1 MNSQESDDESTS
13 CQEMPLCNIGADTQ
27 EYLDTPFQ
35 ATKQTD
41 EILLE
46 KFKSGCFNTFKFL
59 ENDKKEHKVK
69 IQRRF
74 QLTRVYINRE
84 RKRTQRVAIN
94 QKGF

>member
-1 MNSQESDDESTS
+1 MIKAFFNLIVETFLLPGAVVVNT
-13 CQEMPLCNIGADTQ
+13 CQYYHL
-27 EYLDTPFQ
+27 
-35 ATKQTD
+35 
-41 EILLE
+41 LLE
-46 KFKSGCFNTFKFL
+46 KFKSGCFNPFKFL